1 MFKHTII
8 FAAIAG
14 SVFAATPAKQVNMQ
28 WVHVGNAGNAAGA
41 RGYGA
46 VAYDYYI
53 GKYEVTWTQ
62 YAAFLNAVAATDKY
76 DLYHAS
82 MGSMTFATRG
92 GITRNGVSG
101 SYTYSVKIGFQ
112 NRPAA
117 YISWYDA
124 IRFANWITG
133 GATESGSYTITE
145 GGPDSGTVIIPDA
158 AERAAW
164 AKSGKT
170 YVLLPS
176 EDEWYKAACHKNDG
190 VTGNYWDYP
199 NAGNKPP
206 KATTP
211 ADQLKESPG
220 SANYDNKVK
229 ATTEVGAYATASPYG
244 THDQGGNVYE
254 WNEGLRSSD
263 RSKRV
268 FRGGSFGSDAGTLRA
283 SNRSDIDPKY
293 ENYIV
298 GFRVSKIAP
307 APTTKPTRPK

>member
-8 FAAIAG
+8 VAAIAG
-14 SVFAATPAKQVNMQ
+14 SVFALAPAKQVAME
-28 WVHVGNAGNAAGA
+28 WVPVGNAGNANDGT
-41 RGYGA
+41 GYGG

-62 YAAFLNAVAATDKY
+62 YAAFLNAVATTDKY
-76 DLYHAS
+76 ALYNVN
-82 MGSMTFATRG
+82 MGSADG
-92 GITRNGVSG
+92 GITRAGISG
-101 SYTYSVKIGFQ
+101 SYIYSVKVDFG

-117 YISWYDA
+117 YISWCDA
-124 IRFANWITG
+124 IRFANWMTG
-133 GATESGSYTITE
+133 GATESGSYTITD
-145 GGPDSGTVIIPDA
+145 GGADSGKVAIPNA
-158 AERAAW
+158 AQRAAW
-164 AKSGKT
+164 AAAGKT
-170 YVLLPS
+170 HVLLPS

-190 VTGNYWDYP
+190 VTGNYWYYP
-199 NAGNKPP
+199 NGSNKPP
-206 KATTP
+206 TASTP

-268 FRGGSFGSDAGTLRA
+268 FRGGSFGSDEGTLRA
-283 SNRSDIDPKY
+283 SNRSDIDPKH

-298 GFRVSKIAP
+298 GFRVSKVAP
-307 APTTKPTRPK
+307 APTKKPAGTK